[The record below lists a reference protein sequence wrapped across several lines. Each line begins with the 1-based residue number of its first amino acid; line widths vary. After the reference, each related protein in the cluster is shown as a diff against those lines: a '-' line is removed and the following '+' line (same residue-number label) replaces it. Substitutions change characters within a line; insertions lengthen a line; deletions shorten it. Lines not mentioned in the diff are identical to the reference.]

1 MRIRQSIKERSAFKA
16 GGFVP
21 YLFMAPALIIVSLT
35 VVYPALRSIHIAFY
49 DWDIMGRDSQFIG
62 LANFRELVDDP
73 IFWQVFRNTVVY
85 LIGVVV
91 VPFLIALPLAVVL
104 NTRIPGSRLLRSIF
118 FVPMV
123 SPIVVMALVFT
134 WIFQGDLGILSHV
147 LQKLN
152 FVDGPVYFLL
162 DRKLAMPSVMVVI
175 VWSRVGYYAIIL
187 LAGIQAIP
195 TDLFEAAY
203 IDGASYSQVVR
214 RIMIPLLRNSIII
227 IWFIG
232 GIDTFKQ
239 FGVVW
244 AMTQGD
250 PLHRTEV
257 LGIYLYQYS
266 FGYMRFGY
274 AASVAVVLFLISG
287 VLTTVSLR
295 LRREVY

>member
-1 MRIRQSIKERSAFKA
+1 
-16 GGFVP
+16 
-21 YLFMAPALIIVSLT
+21 
-35 VVYPALRSIHIAFY
+35 
-49 DWDIMGRDSQFIG
+49 
-62 LANFRELVDDP
+62 
-73 IFWQVFRNTVVY
+73 VVY

-91 VPFLIALPLAVVL
+91 VPFLIALPLAIVLNTRIPGSRLLRSIFFVPMVSPIVVVPFLIALPLAIVL

-134 WIFQGDLGILSHV
+134 WIFQGDLGILSHI

-152 FVDGPVYFLL
+152 FVDEPVYFLL

-266 FGYMRFGY
+266 FAYMRFGY